1 MTYRKNITIM
11 LLTVVA
17 FVLLA
22 LGAITIFRGSTKFL
36 GPFQSFT
43 VKIINQSKHDIV
55 SIETG
60 IIESASA
67 AGIVEGDSKDLSSKT
82 VKSGEEVRIKPKLS
96 LNGEGGIYLKFS
108 DSSGDTYI
116 KAVCSYTESLSGFS
130 EVTVRDDGITVEEDC
145 R

>member
-1 MTYRKNITIM
+1 MTYRRNITIM

-22 LGAITIFRGSTKFL
+22 LGAITIIRGSTDFL

-43 VKIINQSKHDIV
+43 VKISNQSRHDIV

-67 AGIVEGDSKDLSSKT
+67 AGIVEGDSKDRSSKT
-82 VKSGEEVRIKPKLS
+82 VKSGEEARIKPKLS
-96 LNGEGGIYLKFS
+96 LSGEGAVYLKFS
-108 DSSGDTYI
+108 DSSGKTHI
-116 KAVCSYTESLSGFS
+116 ETVCSYTESLSGHS
-130 EVTVRDDGITVEEDC
+130 EVTIRDDGIAVEEDC
-145 R
+145 M

>member
-1 MTYRKNITIM
+1 MIYRKNITIM
-11 LLTVVA
+11 LLTVMA

-22 LGAITIFRGSTKFL
+22 LGAITIFRGGAKFL
-36 GPFQSFT
+36 GPFQSFS

-67 AGIVEGDSKDLSSKT
+67 AGIVEGDSKDRSSKT

-96 LNGEGGIYLKFS
+96 LSGEGAVYLKFS
-108 DSSGDTYI
+108 NSGGEEYI
-116 KAVCSYTESLSGFS
+116 KTVCSYTESLSGFS